1 LTKNPV
7 VILIYMFNYL
17 VVMTNEK
24 EIGASLPTG
33 NVLMIHPQY
42 VHYSGKFA
50 RDETPFL
57 PLSLLYAGQI
67 LEKTQ
72 NATIQYHDCQL
83 HDITERKD
91 LGNYDSIGINVMG
104 AQNIAPA
111 YELYYSL
118 IDIGISPDKIYFG
131 GQGVEDLETTEFD
144 TIFSNANL
152 VRRRELVGSNY
163 WNVSIRDQL
172 EKFPLDDL
180 RTYLGN
186 ELTLLF
192 SQGCMFSCN
201 FCGAETGKKETFYD
215 TEDNLRTY
223 LDKAKELGIESL
235 DAYVTSLD
243 FFQQALNG
251 GDIRKLK
258 KQLQSIVNLQEEY
271 GINLRLRALTRA
283 DSYILASKDDELV
296 DLVKK
301 AGFYQ
306 FGFGADGAANVKLLQ
321 AMKKGTAD
329 LESKLLESFDHAEK
343 NGFTPEILY
352 VFGIEEDT
360 EETLEETRELCEG
373 LLNSFS
379 SSIYRGFPAKNFI
392 PGNRNW
398 KRTDWKNS
406 DAYQKLLDNPRLFAD
421 LGFEALANNV
431 SHPNEKERK
440 LVNRFAVEMSYVA
453 HQLGRVQSFLTV
465 PIMETDGHEL
475 MDKDSFELFR
485 KIIDNYAPEFSGF
498 LTLDN
503 LPEYRTRLN
512 RLIPKDT

>member
-1 LTKNPV
+1 LTKYLIA
-7 VILIYMFNYL
+7 ILLYTSNYL

-24 EIGASLPTG
+24 ENRASLPTG
-33 NVLMIHPQY
+33 NVLMVHPHY
-42 VHYSGKFA
+42 VHYSGEFA

-57 PLSLLYAGQI
+57 PLGLLYAGQI
-67 LEKTQ
+67 LEE
-72 NATIQYHDCQL
+72 NRDAIIQYHDCQL
-83 HDITERKD
+83 HNISEKD
-91 LGNYDSIGINVMG
+91 NLDDYDSIGIHVMG

-111 YELYYSL
+111 HEIYDSL
-118 IDIGISPDKIYFG
+118 LERGIKPERIYFG
-131 GQGVEDLETTEFD
+131 GQGVEDLEVIEFESV
-144 TIFSNANL
+144 FPNANL
-152 VRRRELVGSNY
+152 VRRRELVSSNY

-172 EKFPLDDL
+172 DKLPEDDL
-180 RTYLGN
+180 KTYFSN
-186 ELTLLF
+186 ELTLLL

-201 FCGAETGKKETFYD
+201 FCGAETGKRETFYD
-215 TEDNLRTY
+215 TKDNLRAYFETARK
-223 LDKAKELGIESL
+223 LEIDSL

-243 FFQQALNG
+243 FFQQALKG
-251 GDIRKLK
+251 GDVGKLK
-258 KQLQSIVNLQEEY
+258 QQLKDVVELQEEY

-283 DSYILASKDDELV
+283 DSYMLASEDEELV

-343 NGFTPEILY
+343 NGFIPEILY

-360 EETLEETRELCEG
+360 EETLEETRKLCEG

-398 KRTDWKNS
+398 KKPDWKQS
-406 DAYQKLLDNPRLFAD
+406 EAYQKLLENPELFGN

-475 MDKDSFELFR
+475 MDEDSFKLFR
-485 KIIDNYAPEFSGF
+485 EIIDNYAPEFSRF